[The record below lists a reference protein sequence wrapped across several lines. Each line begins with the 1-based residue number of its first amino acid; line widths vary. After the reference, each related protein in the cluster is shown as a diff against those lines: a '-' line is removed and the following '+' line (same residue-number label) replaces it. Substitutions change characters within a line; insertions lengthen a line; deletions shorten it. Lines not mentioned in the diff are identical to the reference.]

1 MKRLSIL
8 FISLFLLILAIIALF
23 YYASD
28 SHFEKGID
36 HQSIN
41 HEAPL
46 IQGKRYGEVFRAR
59 VTIVRDDNNKD
70 PQEVLQ
76 LLRMDDQ
83 ILQEKTILPYRCL
96 FGEKLEQG
104 KTYSCEAY
112 FSGSYVGTPSRAM
125 QYRPVSDYS
134 FHFRSF
140 VELFNLREVTF

>member
-1 MKRLSIL
+1 MKRLSIRS
-8 FISLFLLILAIIALF
+8 ISLLLLILAILALF

-28 SHFEKGID
+28 SRFEKGID

-59 VTIVRDDNNKD
+59 VTIVKDDNNKD

-83 ILQEKTILPYRCL
+83 ILQETTILPYSCL

-125 QYRPVSDYS
+125 EYCLVSDYD
-134 FHFRSF
+134 FHFRSY
-140 VELFNLREVTF
+140 VVLFNLREIQ